1 MRFTQVRNATVV
13 VEFTAAGEDVVMLVD
28 PMLAAKG
35 ALPTLKWLG
44 PTRRRNPLVEL
55 PAETPAILDR
65 VTHALITHCQRGH
78 FDHLD
83 RAGVRFLK
91 ERDVP
96 VLCMPKDAGWL
107 EKRGL
112 RVQPLSEGPL
122 FGGHVTPIPCVHGR
136 GLMGQM
142 MEHGFGYFFDLP
154 GEPTFYL
161 AGDTL
166 LTEEIKRHLERLR
179 PEVSVFPA
187 GGARFDVG
195 GEIIMNAKDVLEACA
210 FTPGVVIA
218 NHLEALDHCPTTRA
232 ELRAVAE
239 RADLFERVRI
249 PLDGESY
256 QFTKRGEGRGATPPP
271 HAGAPSFELR

>member
-1 MRFTQVRNATVV
+1 
-13 VEFTAAGEDVVMLVD
+13 MLVD
-28 PMLAAKG
+28 PMLASKG
-35 ALPTLKWLG
+35 ALPPLKWLG

-55 PAETPAILDR
+55 PAAAPAILER

-83 RAGVRFLK
+83 RAGARFLR
-91 ERDVP
+91 ERNLP
-96 VLCMPKDAGWL
+96 VLCMPRDAVWL

-112 RVQPLSEGPL
+112 RVQPLCAGPI
-122 FGGHVTPIPCVHGR
+122 FGGQVLPIPCVHGR
-136 GLMGQM
+136 GLVGQL

-166 LTEEIKRHLERLR
+166 LTEDIKQHLERLC

-195 GEIIMNAKDVLEACA
+195 GEIIMNAEDLREACD

-232 ELRAVAE
+232 ELRAL
-239 RADLFERVRI
+239 ADGARLFERVRI

-256 QFTKRGEGRGATPPP
+256 EFSGSSRR
-271 HAGAPSFELR
+271 